1 MRTELVLNQME
12 AVVGGALLGHI
23 HSKLPKKSTAAQ
35 GQGISTGGATGTWDA
50 CTGGATGTWDTC
62 TGGATGTWDTCTGG
76 ATGTWDT
83 CTGGATGTWDPGM
96 ESTQSEG
103 FQVRV

>member
-12 AVVGGALLGHI
+12 QVNGGELTVEVNYDLFFEMFSNMYGADTVEALRKEFGDDEALD
-23 HSKLPKKSTAAQ
+23 KLFERQSAPFYKR
-35 GQGISTGGATGTWDA
+35 IY
-50 CTGGATGTWDTC
+50 
-62 TGGATGTWDTCTGG
+62 
-76 ATGTWDT
+76 
-83 CTGGATGTWDPGM
+83 PGM

>member
-35 GQGISTGGATGTWDA
+35 GQGISTGGATGTWD
-50 CTGGATGTWDTC
+50 
-62 TGGATGTWDTCTGG
+62 
-76 ATGTWDT
+76 T